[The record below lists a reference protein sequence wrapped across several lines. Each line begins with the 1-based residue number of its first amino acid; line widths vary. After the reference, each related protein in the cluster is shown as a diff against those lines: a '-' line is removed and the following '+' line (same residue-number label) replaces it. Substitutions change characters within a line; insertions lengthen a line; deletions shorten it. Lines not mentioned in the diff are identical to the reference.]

1 MMNESTSTVPC
12 SAPLYVLLLPSLL
25 FAVFALCYDSPRTIA
40 NGWAAILTSPSL
52 LTTDY
57 IAVGGV
63 GAAFLNAAVLGLLA
77 TAAVRFIR
85 AERPGY
91 EIAGVYLITGFGL
104 FGKNLFN
111 VWPHVIGVLLFRR
124 LTGRPLRDLF
134 PPLVFGTT
142 LAPIV
147 SQCAFGP
154 HFGGAGPFVGVAL
167 GILSGF
173 LLSALAGHMLNLH
186 QGFTLYN
193 IGTAGGFVGIVIAMS
208 MRGFGIENTSVFLW
222 STEHSAP
229 LRIVMFALF
238 GGLAILGLLAHRS
251 RQDISAAT
259 TATFPLRLLDGWKSI
274 MARSGKLPCD
284 FVQVAGF
291 GPTLINMGFLGLF
304 GLAYVIAV
312 GGPVNGPIIAGLCSM
327 AGFGALGKHPRNVLP
342 IMAGVFAICIP
353 KIWSPHDPGP
363 LLAAL
368 FCTSLAPFCG
378 HFGPLAGFVA
388 GALHLPMVMHIAG
401 IHGFLNLYNNGFAGG
416 LTMTILVGVM
426 KGINPALLDESSPGK

>member
-1 MMNESTSTVPC
+1 MIENTSAVPLG
-12 SAPLYVLLLPSLL
+12 APLYVLLFPALL
-25 FAVFALCYDSPRTIA
+25 FAVFGLCHDPLSTIA
-40 NGWAAILTSPSL
+40 KGWAAILTSQSL
-52 LTTDY
+52 LITDY
-57 IAVGGV
+57 LAVGGV

-77 TAAVRFIR
+77 TAAVRFIH

-104 FGKNLFN
+104 FGKNLLN
-111 VWPHVIGVLLFRR
+111 VWPHVIGVLIFRR
-124 LTGRPLRDLF
+124 LTGRPIRELF

-147 SQCAFGP
+147 SQYAFGP
-154 HFGGAGPFVGVAL
+154 HFGGAGSFVGVAL

-173 LLSALAGHMLNLH
+173 LLSALMGHMLNLH

-193 IGTAGGFVGIVIAMS
+193 IGTAGGFVGIVIAMI
-208 MRGFGIENTSVFLW
+208 MRGFGIENTQVFFW
-222 STEHSAP
+222 STEHSAL

-238 GGLAILGLLAHRS
+238 GGLAILGLLAQRS
-251 RQDISAAT
+251 HPD
-259 TATFPLRLLDGWKSI
+259 FPSVPPTPFPSRLFDGWQSI
-274 MARSGKLPCD
+274 MTRSGILPCD
-284 FVQVAGF
+284 FVQVAGL
-291 GPTLINMGFLGLF
+291 GPTLVNMGFLGLL
-304 GLAYVIAV
+304 GLAYVIMV
-312 GGPVNGPIIAGLCSM
+312 GGPVNGPIVAGLCAM

-342 IMAGVFAICIP
+342 IMAGVFVICIP
-353 KIWSPHDPGP
+353 KIWSPNDPGP

-426 KGINPALLDESSPGK
+426 KGINPVLLDDPSPGK